1 MKISKKTFL
10 LLFNKNSG
18 VIALL
23 FIVGVF
29 FWKTFLLGLI
39 PFPGDFVVGIY
50 HPWLDYKWGYET
62 GVPVKNP
69 IVADVPSFMYPMQTF
84 AVSQI
89 KSGQWPLWNPYILG
103 GAPLMANFQSA
114 PLSITNIFY
123 FIFSD
128 KFAWGFQIISA
139 HVLAALFTYIL
150 LRHWKLSRMS
160 AVFGGVFFAFT
171 GYNLIWSQ
179 WNGHVL
185 TAAFLPLM
193 ILFVD
198 RYFKRGGLG
207 NCIGLAI
214 ALALQIFGGYPQIVL
229 YTAVIIGVLPLFHL
243 SFTKKYFYKLIA
255 LAIFSGLGFALA
267 AIQLFPSAELLSMS
281 QWTAEPHP
289 RLWAFLPWEKT
300 ITFIASDFFGNHVT
314 GNYWGPQDYTSNTG
328 FIGVSVGLFSFIA
341 LIFLKKKREVQI
353 AGVLAFSSLLL
364 SFHTPV
370 AEFLWVKNLFGMQS
384 SSAHRALVLFNLGC
398 ALLAG
403 FGIEY
408 VRKNPVKLKLLFKI
422 FLPTTFFIVVF
433 GIYALQTHNGVA
445 ERNLILP
452 SLISLL
458 LFICFYLLRLRK
470 IKKYI
475 LVLILLISVTE
486 LYRFGWKFT
495 PFSTPQL
502 IFPDTPITTFLKSQE
517 IPFRITNG
525 NTMPVNFQMEYGL
538 ETLGGYETMRP
549 LVPSR
554 FIAALNNNNPSA
566 NPAGRYGIIDND
578 ISPLLDLV
586 NTKYY
591 LTLKKDI
598 SKYDK
603 NRFSIAFE
611 DKSTVI
617 LQSKTSLPRAFM
629 VYDWEVDKGSNQAME
644 KLLSPEFPFS
654 KKIILEEDFREK
666 PSKVES
672 RSSVEY
678 VKYLANE
685 SEIKVT
691 TDKEGLLF
699 VSDSFFPG
707 WQASVDNNES
717 KIYKADFAFRAV
729 YVTKGEHI
737 VRFIYKPDS
746 FSLGLK
752 ISAVTLVLLALIG
765 VYLKRL

>member
-1 MKISKKTFL
+1 
-10 LLFNKNSG
+10 
-18 VIALL
+18 
-23 FIVGVF
+23 
-29 FWKTFLLGLI
+29 
-39 PFPGDFVVGIY
+39 
-50 HPWLDYKWGYET
+50 
-62 GVPVKNP
+62 
-69 IVADVPSFMYPMQTF
+69 
-84 AVSQI
+84 
-89 KSGQWPLWNPYILG
+89 
-103 GAPLMANFQSA
+103 
-114 PLSITNIFY
+114 
-123 FIFSD
+123 
-128 KFAWGFQIISA
+128 
-139 HVLAALFTYIL
+139 
-150 LRHWKLSRMS
+150 
-160 AVFGGVFFAFT
+160 
-171 GYNLIWSQ
+171 
-179 WNGHVL
+179 
-185 TAAFLPLM
+185 
-193 ILFVD
+193 
-198 RYFKRGGLG
+198 
-207 NCIGLAI
+207 
-214 ALALQIFGGYPQIVL
+214 
-229 YTAVIIGVLPLFHL
+229 
-243 SFTKKYFYKLIA
+243 
-255 LAIFSGLGFALA
+255 
-267 AIQLFPSAELLSMS
+267 
-281 QWTAEPHP
+281 
-289 RLWAFLPWEKT
+289 
-300 ITFIASDFFGNHVT
+300 
-314 GNYWGPQDYTSNTG
+314 
-328 FIGVSVGLFSFIA
+328 
-341 LIFLKKKREVQI
+341 
-353 AGVLAFSSLLL
+353 
-364 SFHTPV
+364 
-370 AEFLWVKNLFGMQS
+370 
-384 SSAHRALVLFNLGC
+384 
-398 ALLAG
+398 
-403 FGIEY
+403 
-408 VRKNPVKLKLLFKI
+408 
-422 FLPTTFFIVVF
+422 
-433 GIYALQTHNGVA
+433 
-445 ERNLILP
+445 
-452 SLISLL
+452 
-458 LFICFYLLRLRK
+458 
-470 IKKYI
+470 
-475 LVLILLISVTE
+475 
-486 LYRFGWKFT
+486 
-495 PFSTPQL
+495 
-502 IFPDTPITTFLKSQE
+502 
-517 IPFRITNG
+517 
-525 NTMPVNFQMEYGL
+525 MPVNFQMEYGL